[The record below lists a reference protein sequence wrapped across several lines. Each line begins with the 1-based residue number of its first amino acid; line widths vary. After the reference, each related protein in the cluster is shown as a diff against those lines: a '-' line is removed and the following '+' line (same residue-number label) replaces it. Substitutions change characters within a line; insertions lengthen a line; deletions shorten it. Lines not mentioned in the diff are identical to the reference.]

1 MAATISVL
9 IDLPAEQAYHAATVT
24 ALDHAIVAGGH
35 RADVRVV
42 PTATIDDAV
51 VADPGDGVVVGPGSP
66 YDEPERVL
74 EVILG
79 ARERGVPL
87 VGT

>member
-1 MAATISVL
+1 MTATISVL
-9 IDLPAEQAYHAATVT
+9 IDLPTEQAYHAAMLT
-24 ALDHAIVAGGH
+24 ALDHAIVAGD
-35 RADVRVV
+35 RPVDVRVV
-42 PTATIDDAV
+42 PTATIDDALI
-51 VADPGDGVVVGPGSP
+51 ADPGDGVVVGPGSP